1 MSDSLSLNQIS
12 TKSLRERILD
22 SLRTAILSGEL
33 KPGQQLVETELATQL
48 GVSRAPLREAIQTLN
63 TEGLV
68 STVPYHGTTVTPLT
82 RSDIEEL
89 YSLRGALER
98 FAMGRIFL
106 QDAKAAGDEL
116 HPIYERMIE
125 AAKQESWP
133 DVNTIDREFHDK
145 IIELSGHRLLASTW
159 YTVHMRVQQVMSLH
173 NMRNRNIQQVA
184 ENHLPILRAMRDENE
199 EEALRVLAIHIASTG
214 DLIAEGWVEG
224 TDKTPKSPGGKTD
237 ASPSKDND

>member
-1 MSDSLSLNQIS
+1 MSESLSLNQIS

-22 SLRTAILSGEL
+22 SLRSAILSGQL

-68 STVPYHGTTVTPLT
+68 STVPYHGTTVTQLT
-82 RSDIEEL
+82 KADIEEL

-98 FAMGRIFL
+98 FAMRRIFQ
-106 QDAKAAGDEL
+106 QDAKAASDVL
-116 HPIYERMIE
+116 HSIYERMTD
-125 AAKQESWP
+125 AAKEHSWP
-133 DVNTIDREFHDK
+133 DMNVIDREFHDK

-173 NMRNRNIQQVA
+173 NMRNRDIQQVA
-184 ENHLPILRAMRDENE
+184 ENHLPIIRAMRGENE
-199 EEALRVLAIHIASTG
+199 EEALRVLALHIASTG
-214 DLIAEGWVEG
+214 DLIAEGWGDGPDDMNGED
-224 TDKTPKSPGGKTD
+224 T
-237 ASPSKDND
+237 A